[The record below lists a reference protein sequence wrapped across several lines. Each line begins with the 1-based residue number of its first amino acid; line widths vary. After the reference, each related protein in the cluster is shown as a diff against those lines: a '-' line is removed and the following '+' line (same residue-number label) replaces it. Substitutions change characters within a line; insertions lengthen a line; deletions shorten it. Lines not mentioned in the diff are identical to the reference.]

1 MNMHAPVRADSAA
14 QPARESESFMARNR
28 RVLIAAVLAVA
39 AAIAAFMIFGG
50 GGEADEVPAE
60 AKAPRVSIVV
70 PGRVA
75 VAAEVR
81 VTGSISARR
90 EMPVGV
96 QGEGGMVTA
105 VLVDAGDYVRAGQ
118 VLARVDR
125 AVQTQQV
132 NQLAASVQ
140 QARADLALAQSE
152 LDRAQTLV
160 EKGFISK
167 ADIDRRTAT
176 RDGNAARVRVV
187 SAQLSEAQ
195 ARLARLDIRAPD
207 SGLVLAR
214 NVEPGQIVGPGSEP
228 LFRVAQNG
236 AMEMTAKVAEQD
248 LARLRVGMPATVQL
262 VGETRP
268 IAGEIW
274 LLEPVIDPQTRQ
286 GEARIALTRDPL
298 LRVGAFANA
307 SIRAGTATQ
316 PVLPQSA
323 VLADTRGT
331 YVYVVGGDNKVTRRD
346 VRTGEVSESG
356 IAIASGLTGSERVVL
371 SAGAFLNEGEKIDP
385 VLQRAN

>member
-1 MNMHAPVRADSAA
+1 MNMHAPLRADGAV
-14 QPARESESFMARNR
+14 QPAGGLRGFIVRNR
-28 RVLIAAVLAVA
+28 RPLIIVAILAIAAVGAWLA
-39 AAIAAFMIFGG
+39 F
-50 GGEADEVPAE
+50 GGEAPEAPAE
-60 AKAPRVSIVV
+60 AKAPRVSVIV

-75 VAAEVR
+75 VAYEVR
-81 VTGSISARR
+81 VTGSIAPRR

-152 LDRAQTLV
+152 LDRALTLV

-176 RDGNAARVRVV
+176 RDSNAARVRVV
-187 SAQLSEAQ
+187 TAQLQEAR

-207 SGLVLAR
+207 DGLVLAR
-214 NVEPGQIVGPGSEP
+214 NVEPGQIVGPGGQP
-228 LFRVAQNG
+228 LFRIAQNG

-248 LARLRVGMPATVQL
+248 LTRLKAGMPATVQL
-262 VGETRP
+262 VGSPQQFR
-268 IAGEIW
+268 GDIW
-274 LLEPVIDPQTRQ
+274 LLEPMIDQQTRQ
-286 GEARIALTRDPL
+286 GEARIALARDPL

-307 SIRAGTATQ
+307 SIEAGQASQ

-331 YVYVVGGDNKVTRRD
+331 YVYVVGGEDKVTRRD
-346 VRTGEVSESG
+346 VRTGEVSQTG

-385 VLQRAN
+385 VTQRAR

>member
-1 MNMHAPVRADSAA
+1 MHAPVRADGAVQSAGA
-14 QPARESESFMARNR
+14 ASGFLARHR
-28 RVLIAAVLAVA
+28 RAVIV
-39 AAIAAFMIFGG
+39 AAIAAVVAIAGFMIFGG
-50 GGEADEVPAE
+50 GSESAEAPAE
-60 AKAPRVSIVV
+60 AKAPRVSVIV

-75 VAAEVR
+75 VASEVR
-81 VTGSISARR
+81 VTGSIAARR

-105 VLVDAGDYVRAGQ
+105 VLVEAGDYVRAGQ

-125 AVQTQQV
+125 AVQAQQV

-152 LDRAQTLV
+152 LDRALTLV

-176 RDGNAARVRVV
+176 RDSNAARVRVV
-187 SAQLSEAQ
+187 GAQLSEAQ

-207 SGLVLAR
+207 DGVVLAR
-214 NVEPGQIVGPGSEP
+214 AVEPGQIVGPASAP
-228 LFRVAQNG
+228 LFRIAKDG

-248 LARLRVGMPATVQL
+248 LAQLRVGMPATVQL
-262 VGETRP
+262 VGSTRQF
-268 IAGEIW
+268 GGDIW
-274 LLEPVIDPQTRQ
+274 LLEPMIDPQTRQ
-286 GEARIALTRDPL
+286 GQARIALGRDPM

-307 SIRAGTATQ
+307 RIEAGTAEQ

-323 VLADTRGT
+323 ILADTRGS

-346 VRTGEVSESG
+346 VKTGEVSENG
-356 IAIASGLTGSERVVL
+356 IAVASGLTGNERVVL

-385 VLQRAN
+385 VLQRAR